1 MNLTA
6 AAASAGGASGRHG
19 PHLPEGQA
27 QRRGTRGRE
36 RQSAHGRR
44 QRRAGQRGGAEDGRE
59 RLVAEPGRDRDIA
72 EAEVRQFQHQPPHAG
87 AAAVVGQGQGG
98 QRQTAIGSRLGLDG
112 VKVDERSRGPRPE
125 GGHRRRH
132 VGLLRCGEHGR
143 HREVEDQRGGDDSH
157 TKVPTTG
164 AAARGETCNERHSA
178 IQATG
183 PDTVRGFVQG
193 SYIVSVIDAVAIS
206 GKGGSSHTIAG
217 SAATFNAFNLAQSF
231 NFSPRDRYRNIRRP
245 RFALMLTTA
254 ARRGIAR
261 CCSPTSSR
269 RWP

>member
-1 MNLTA
+1 MFGVNLTA
-6 AAASAGGASGRHG
+6 AAASAGDRAACRRHG

-72 EAEVRQFQHQPPHAG
+72 EAEVRQFQHQAPHAG

-112 VKVDERSRGPRPE
+112 VEVDERSRGPRPE

-143 HREVEDQRGGDDSH
+143 HREAEDQRGGDDSH
-157 TKVPTTG
+157 PKVRTAR
-164 AAARGETCNERHSA
+164 AAARGEICNERHSA
-178 IQATG
+178 IQRQVL
-183 PDTVRGFVQG
+183 VRCAHLCK
-193 SYIVSVIDAVAIS
+193 SSSIVSVIDAVAIS
-206 GKGGSSHTIAG
+206 GKGGSFFKTPVLCVA
-217 SAATFNAFNLAQSF
+217 SAW
-231 NFSPRDRYRNIRRP
+231 FS
-245 RFALMLTTA
+245 
-254 ARRGIAR
+254 IAR
-261 CCSPTSSR
+261 NRLQRSRPPRSP
-269 RWP
+269 